1 MGYSA
6 TKIAIYGIVILFF
19 IVMLVLGPILTI
31 WSLNLLFG
39 LSIPVTIK
47 TFFATMWLCMVLG
60 ARTRF
65 NRS

>member
-1 MGYSA
+1 MTDA
-6 TKIAIYGIVILFF
+6 TGFLMLLMVLFF
-19 IVMLVLGPILTI
+19 IVMLVLGPIATL

-60 ARTRF
+60 ARVSF

>member
-1 MGYSA
+1 MTDG
-6 TKIAIYGIVILFF
+6 TGFLILLMVLFF

-60 ARTRF
+60 ARVSF

>member
-1 MGYSA
+1 MTDLTGFLLIFL
-6 TKIAIYGIVILFF
+6 TVLFF

-47 TFFATMWLCMVLG
+47 TFFATMWLCMFFG
-60 ARTRF
+60 ARASLK
-65 NRS
+65 RS

>member
-1 MGYSA
+1 MTNSDA
-6 TKIAIYGIVILFF
+6 VILAALFF
-19 IVMLVLGPILTI
+19 IVMIVLGPVLTI
-31 WSLNLLFG
+31 WSLNILFG

-60 ARTRF
+60 ARASF